1 MKKKAYGKA
10 FNFNRMCTDEN
21 TKQMI
26 QQILHNFEVILEC
39 CRSSKGGGG
48 GISMPCTH
56 SLHPPLTSLLTL
68 SFCPTIYWYIKI
80 VFLSILQIL

>member
-1 MKKKAYGKA
+1 MKKKAYDKA

-39 CRSSKGGGG
+39 CRSWKGGGG
-48 GISMPCTH
+48 GNQQALYPSPWSTPEITP
-56 SLHPPLTSLLTL
+56 HPRLLSHNL
-68 SFCPTIYWYIKI
+68 L
-80 VFLSILQIL
+80 VH

>member
-1 MKKKAYGKA
+1 MKKKAYDKA

-39 CRSSKGGGG
+39 CRS
-48 GISMPCTH
+48 
-56 SLHPPLTSLLTL
+56 
-68 SFCPTIYWYIKI
+68 
-80 VFLSILQIL
+80 

>member
-1 MKKKAYGKA
+1 MKKKAYDKA

-39 CRSSKGGGG
+39 NRSSKGGEGG
-48 GISMPCTH
+48 GESACPVPIPLIHPWHH
-56 SLHPPLTSLLTL
+56 SSP
-68 SFCPTIYWYIKI
+68 
-80 VFLSILQIL
+80 

>member
-1 MKKKAYGKA
+1 MKKKAYDKA
-10 FNFNRMCTDEN
+10 FNFNRMCTNEN

-48 GISMPCTH
+48 GNQHALYPFPSSTPDITP
-56 SLHPPLTSLLTL
+56 HPQLLSHNL
-68 SFCPTIYWYIKI
+68 L
-80 VFLSILQIL
+80 VH

>member
-1 MKKKAYGKA
+1 MKKKAYDKA

-39 CRSSKGGGG
+39 CRSSKGGEGG
-48 GISMPCTH
+48 GNQHALYPF
-56 SLHPPLTSLLTL
+56 P
-68 SFCPTIYWYIKI
+68 
-80 VFLSILQIL
+80 